1 MGHKTRNLAP
11 GLEAKNQLNKK
22 FGNFEA
28 KNDDNPFGTNKSISK
43 MSRICVELRRVCDQQ
58 PLWNQHA
65 ICSNATGALSLLNT
79 FTLFT
84 LFTFSLFHGPYLTTH
99 APQPTAAQE
108 SAHRAHRAKLHA
120 SARST
125 ISNSE
130 RGAPFFV
137 RGSAPN
143 ELKRKRTMNRRE
155 LFAAL
160 AATAVAGEAL
170 AFAQNS
176 PDTTPAAA
184 PPAGTAPGTTP
195 AVAAVMGSKVFDW
208 NKMVDK
214 PTKTGSVWSV
224 CSAPTATLENLKIT
238 SRR

>member
-1 MGHKTRNLAP
+1 
-11 GLEAKNQLNKK
+11 
-22 FGNFEA
+22 
-28 KNDDNPFGTNKSISK
+28 
-43 MSRICVELRRVCDQQ
+43 
-58 PLWNQHA
+58 
-65 ICSNATGALSLLNT
+65 
-79 FTLFT
+79 
-84 LFTFSLFHGPYLTTH
+84 
-99 APQPTAAQE
+99 
-108 SAHRAHRAKLHA
+108 
-120 SARST
+120 
-125 ISNSE
+125 
-130 RGAPFFV
+130 
-137 RGSAPN
+137 
-143 ELKRKRTMNRRE
+143 MNRRE

-224 CSAPTATLENLKIT
+224 CSAPTATLENLEIHISTLNPGLMSHPPHKHPNEELIIVRQGT
-238 SRR
+238 VETLSNGEWIRVGPGSVIFNGSNQPHGFRNVGTEPAIYHVVNFKTAATPAGKTEFVGG